1 MGKSVLREIRLDLRT
16 GDGKHGPD
24 KRPALRRDAAESG
37 KPGAAREVQKHRF
50 QIVVLRVGCCDPA
63 GQGREERVAKRTRRF
78 LNGFVRLCRAG
89 AYITVINMEHD
100 AQFGAERT
108 DKRLVAV

>member
-24 KRPALRRDAAESG
+24 EPLTPRRNAAESG
-37 KPGAAREVQKHRF
+37 KTGAAREIQEHGF
-50 QIVVLRVGCCDPA
+50 QIVVLRVRRCDESV
-63 GQGREERVAKRTRRF
+63 QGREERVAKRARCF